1 MSAIIPNKLLKFGQ
15 PVGSVYQQCFVAT
28 DIYESMA
35 QFSRNLRIGPWF
47 LFEPYKFLEAEYLGK
62 PAKAEIKIALSFSG
76 HINIELIQQV
86 NNAPSM
92 YQDITKRGGGFHHFG
107 VSSVTFEDDVR
118 AQTKLGNREVFRA
131 TNLRGARLAY
141 FETDA
146 KFGGMV
152 EIVEFV
158 EAQEEFY
165 NKMFEAAR
173 DPSAVG
179 TIVRL

>member
-1 MSAIIPNKLLKFGQ
+1 MSALMRNRILKFGQ
-15 PVGSVYQQCFVAT
+15 PVGSVYQQCFVVT
-28 DIYESMA
+28 DIHESMT
-35 QFSRNLRIGPWF
+35 QFSKNLAIGPWF
-47 LFEPYKFLEAEYLGK
+47 LFESYKFLEAEYLGQ
-62 PAKAEIKIALSFSG
+62 PARAEIKIALTFSG
-76 HINIELIQQV
+76 HMNIELIQQV

-92 YQDITKRGGGFHHFG
+92 YQDIARRGGGFHHFG
-107 VSSVTFEDDVR
+107 VSSVAFEEDVK
-118 AQTKLGNREVFRA
+118 AQAKLGNREVFRA

-146 KFGGMV
+146 KFGSMV
-152 EIVEFV
+152 EIVEFG

-179 TIVRL
+179 AIVRL